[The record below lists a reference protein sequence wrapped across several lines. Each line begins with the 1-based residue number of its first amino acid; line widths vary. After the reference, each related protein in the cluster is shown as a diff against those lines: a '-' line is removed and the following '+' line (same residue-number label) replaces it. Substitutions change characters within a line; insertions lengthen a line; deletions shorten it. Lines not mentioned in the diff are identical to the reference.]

1 MAANTG
7 NLNSIVRESLQER
20 TARKKT
26 ELEEVERD
34 LKDLASAEED
44 EFEAKLKTFIG
55 KHGGINTQDKQ
66 GNTLAHRMTFSGHVY
81 DFYKKIDIMFQYNP
95 DFTIANKEGMTP
107 MHLAAVWNRKRYQY
121 QIFRQYVAYA
131 AKKQFDFA
139 ALDGSGKAVLHYA
152 AYIISEQCNIKIIID
167 AVKEHNLKTDYNVIS
182 ASGKTTLF
190 YLINHQRF
198 YEAKLLLQE
207 GARPAGNVKDSAEYA
222 EAQKLLAQLKEE
234 QNELCGGLLKDIE
247 EEKNVELS
255 NAKDSF
261 FHAARRMQIDL
272 KIGKLP
278 KKMDKCEEIAADL
291 TEIMQVME
299 TPIHQPSSCT
309 FQ

>member
-1 MAANTG
+1 M
-7 NLNSIVRESLQER
+7 
-20 TARKKT
+20 
-26 ELEEVERD
+26 
-34 LKDLASAEED
+34 ASAEED

-95 DFTIANKEGMTP
+95 DFT
-107 MHLAAVWNRKRYQY
+107 
-121 QIFRQYVAYA
+121 
-131 AKKQFDFA
+131 
-139 ALDGSGKAVLHYA
+139 
-152 AYIISEQCNIKIIID
+152 SEQCNIKIIID
-167 AVKEHNLKTDYNVIS
+167 AVKENNLKTDYNVIS

-278 KKMDKCEEIAADL
+278 KKKDKCEEIAADL